1 MKTLVN
7 EEIMKVVQ
15 TSDKDEVIGRL
26 IDNWVHLGTIKKG
39 DEVIHCLGKYLSN
52 TEIISI

>member
-1 MKTLVN
+1 MKTLAN

-15 TSDKDEVIGRL
+15 TTDKDEVIGRL
-26 IDNWVHLGTIKKG
+26 IDDWIHLGMIKKG

-52 TEIISI
+52 KEVISI